1 MRGRSDKW
9 HEARVTDALAER
21 ADIAMDFSTIART
34 FPGLQYMMSR
44 TSNDSSLKQHKGM
57 NIVVLLLYGDCRGSQ
72 GA

>member
-34 FPGLQYMMSR
+34 FPGVQYMMSR
-44 TSNDSSLKQHKGM
+44 TSSTTPP
-57 NIVVLLLYGDCRGSQ
+57 
-72 GA
+72 